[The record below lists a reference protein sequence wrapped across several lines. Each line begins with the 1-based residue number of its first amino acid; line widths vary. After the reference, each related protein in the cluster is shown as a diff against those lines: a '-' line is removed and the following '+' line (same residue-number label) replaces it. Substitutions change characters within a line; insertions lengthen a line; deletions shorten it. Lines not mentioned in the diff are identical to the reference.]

1 MLKELPF
8 QTTLRERVAYNVERA
23 AFINNVER
31 ESCRSSCSCSS
42 KELPYN
48 VERVAFLNNIER
60 QICRRCR
67 KMSKELPY
75 NVERVAVQF

>member
-31 ESCRSSCSCSS
+31 ESCRSSSTNS

-60 QICRRCR
+60 QSCRRCR
-67 KMSKELPY
+67 RMSKELL
-75 NVERVAVQF
+75 